1 MVYIMLIYR
10 GMLEF
15 LSYIFYFI
23 VASASPL
30 QRRWLATTKNI
41 SNKGQI
47 HFSFQV
53 ALITV
58 LLSLALPFFSPFYL
72 TGNFLYL
79 IGLSLIC
86 GIFGAGYFISS
97 YTAQKHVEAGVTTL
111 VSNIYTPVTIV
122 LATFFLNEKLT
133 TIQIFG
139 TVLLLVG
146 MLVVSQKHRIGKFKF
161 DKYFMLMVLSGI
173 MLGVCLTAERTLQ
186 KITGFSAGT
195 MLSWWLQC
203 IFLGLATII
212 RQDKS
217 TYSKKDITIT
227 GTLRFLQ
234 SLSWV
239 ILIFVVGNLSLVSAI
254 TTFKVVIIF
263 IAAAVFL
270 KEREDLPRKIIGSLI
285 ALAGLLLMK

>member
-23 VASASPL
+23 AGSASPL

-47 HFSFQV
+47 HFAFQV
-53 ALITV
+53 TLITV

-72 TGNFLYL
+72 AGNILYVL
-79 IGLSLIC
+79 GLAIIC
-86 GIFGAGYFISS
+86 GIFGAAYFISS
-97 YTAQKHVEAGVTTL
+97 YIAQKHIEAGLTTL
-111 VSNIYTPVTIV
+111 VSNIYTPVTIF

-139 TVLLLVG
+139 TILLLIG
-146 MLVVSQKHRIGKFKF
+146 MLIVSQKHRIGKFKF

-186 KITGFSAGT
+186 KITGFSAST

-212 RQDKS
+212 TQDKS
-217 TYSKKDITIT
+217 AYSKKDITIT

-263 IAAAVFL
+263 IAAAIFL